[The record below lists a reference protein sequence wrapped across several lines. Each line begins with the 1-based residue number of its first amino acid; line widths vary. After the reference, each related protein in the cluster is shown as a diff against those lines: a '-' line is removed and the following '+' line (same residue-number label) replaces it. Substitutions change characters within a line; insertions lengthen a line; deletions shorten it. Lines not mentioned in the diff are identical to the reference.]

1 MLAWWIWT
9 TVIGLALVAIVAA
22 LPSLLARRGVAMTRT
37 RFGVTLVFDSEDED
51 GTTVRLLNVN
61 GTFQSLSYV
70 DPDLRF
76 ELVAQYHRDMA
87 DVVLGLG
94 RPVRACVLGGGG
106 FSLPKY
112 LATHEGTSSVDAVEI
127 DPKIVRIARESFF
140 LEEAERRVNAL
151 RPGTLNVVTEDAW
164 AFLGRV
170 TVPYDVIVNEA
181 FTGKKPLGPMATDE
195 GARVIKRCLRPGGV
209 FLSDARC
216 PIEGRG
222 SAPLTEACEAFAA
235 EFEHV
240 AYLPERPEEPRKPGN
255 NVLVATD
262 ADVRLPE
269 GWVIVQ

>member
-1 MLAWWIWT
+1 MLAWWFWT
-9 TVIGLALVAIVAA
+9 TAIGLALVGIVAA
-22 LPSLLARRGVAMTRT
+22 LPKLLARRGVAMTRT
-37 RFGVTLVFDSEDED
+37 RFGVTLVFDSEDQD

-61 GTFQSLSYV
+61 GTFQSLSYT

-76 ELVAQYHRDMA
+76 ELVTQYHRDIA

-127 DPKIVRIARESFF
+127 DPKIVKIARESFF
-140 LEEAERRVNAL
+140 LDEAEQKANGL
-151 RPGTLNVVTEDAW
+151 QPGLLNVVTEDAW
-164 AFLGRV
+164 AFLDSV
-170 TVPYDVIVNEA
+170 TDPYDVIVNEA

-195 GARVIKRCLRPGGV
+195 GAKVIKRCLRPDGV

-222 SAPLTEACEAFAA
+222 SAPLTEACQAFSQ
-235 EFEHV
+235 EFAHV
-240 AYLPERPEEPRKPGN
+240 AYLPERPEDPKKPGN
-255 NVLVATD
+255 NILIAS
-262 ADVRLPE
+262 DVDVSLPA
-269 GWVIVQ
+269 GAVVVK